1 MASGWNRSRVVRP
14 RPPVVVSP
22 AVATQEY
29 PSPSRS
35 ASGQL
40 NASTGNRQRMPTGA
54 TGQQPSLFATRPL
67 PEQSPAAQYARPT
80 EQPQQ
85 QMPVAPM
92 PVAPAGY
99 AAAQTAAY
107 GQASQTAA
115 YGQPGYAVKP
125 PSGAPAK
132 PKARKTASMPTVKP
146 SMTAP
151 MPAVPGQNSGW
162 QASLPVAP
170 WSAYERKSGPVTG
183 LETETVLR
191 SDLKSLK
198 RSRTRAWL
206 LFAGVLVVAGTSLHF
221 LLRTM
226 EKNATSLREMKTSYE
241 ALLKNQGAGGGG
253 IAYEAAARPA
263 LRQGSRPAQI
273 PAPSMAPPSAGPP
286 TASAKALA
294 EELKRQLMGD
304 AAITV
309 EPRGERVI
317 VSMDEASLFTGNA
330 TAVGQEGFR
339 LLYRFGKGIKN
350 VRDRRIV
357 VGVTSSATRP
367 RAWIIAAARGV
378 SLGRFLLDDLSVEP
392 GRVLVSTPAPTPPGS
407 PAGKGDRIEF
417 SLELVG
423 DSGRA

>member
-1 MASGWNRSRVVRP
+1 
-14 RPPVVVSP
+14 
-22 AVATQEY
+22 
-29 PSPSRS
+29 
-35 ASGQL
+35 
-40 NASTGNRQRMPTGA
+40 MPTGS

-67 PEQSPAAQYARPT
+67 PEQSPAAQYARAT
-80 EQPQQ
+80 GQPQQ
-85 QMPVAPM
+85 QMPVAPV
-92 PVAPAGY
+92 PAAPASY

-125 PSGAPAK
+125 PAGAPAAAK

-146 SMTAP
+146 SSMTAP
-151 MPAVPGQNSGW
+151 MPAVPGQTSSW
-162 QASLPVAP
+162 QAALPVAP
-170 WSAYERKSGPVTG
+170 WSAYERQSGPVTG

-226 EKNATSLREMKTSYE
+226 EKNATSLREMKQSYE
-241 ALLKNQGAGGGG
+241 ALLKNQGAGGG
-253 IAYEAAARPA
+253 IAYEAAGRPA
-263 LRQGSRPAQI
+263 LRQGSRPPQI
-273 PAPSMAPPSAGPP
+273 PAPSMAAPAAAGPP

-317 VSMDEASLFTGNA
+317 VSIDEASLFTGNA

-392 GRVLVSTPAPTPPGS
+392 SRVLVSTPAPRPAGS
-407 PAGKGDRIEF
+407 SAGKGDRIEF